1 MGEQRIAESELSAR
15 LSEGDEEAF
24 RELYGAYRAR
34 LYSFLLRLCGRRE
47 LAEELSQE
55 VWLRLVSHPPSLQPQ
70 MPLGPWLFRVARN
83 LFISYLRSRE
93 CDACRTT
100 ELAAIRFQPSSL
112 PDPWEELAATE
123 MQQRL
128 LKALAGLPLP
138 YRECLLLIAGA
149 GLNDQE
155 AAEILDLSGPA
166 FRKRLS
172 RAREMLAK
180 RITAMEPLAKEVR

>member
-1 MGEQRIAESELSAR
+1 MQDERTRDCELSAGLKR
-15 LSEGDEEAF
+15 GDEGAF
-24 RELYGAYRAR
+24 REMYSIYRAR

-47 LAEELSQE
+47 LAEELCQE
-55 VWLRLVSHPPSLQPQ
+55 VWLRLVSHPPSLLPG

-93 CDACRTT
+93 YDAYRTA
-100 ELAAIRFQPSSL
+100 ELAAIRFLPSSQPS
-112 PDPWEELAATE
+112 PWEELAANE
-123 MQQRL
+123 AQRRL
-128 LKALAGLPLP
+128 LRALAGLPLP

-149 GLNDQE
+149 GLNDQQ
-155 AAEILDLSGPA
+155 AAEILELSGPA

-180 RITAMEPLAKEVR
+180 RMALIEPLAKEMG